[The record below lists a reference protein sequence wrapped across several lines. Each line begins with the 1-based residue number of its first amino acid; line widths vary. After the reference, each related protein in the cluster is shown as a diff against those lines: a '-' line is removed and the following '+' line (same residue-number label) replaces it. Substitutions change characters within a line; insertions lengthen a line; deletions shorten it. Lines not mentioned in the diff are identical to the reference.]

1 LPDGGPDPNIIEKT
15 YTIDVITPLFGGGY
29 EAGTVDPDMPIRA
42 SSIRGHLRFWW
53 RATRG
58 ARYDNVKELRQREG
72 VIWGSMENP
81 SPVTVEVDIRS
92 RGKTYPCAYAP
103 DGGSPRFEKNHPQY
117 VLFPFQGS
125 SRQNIPIGDC
135 TAGISFQLAI
145 SYPDE
150 LFLEV
155 NAALW
160 AWVNFGGV
168 GARTR
173 RGCGALYCQDL
184 SPPDYAGI
192 GDWYRRCLKK
202 FEAVPSLS
210 RKWPTLPDK
219 ILIKNGN
226 DVDALQCW
234 SDVIG
239 LLQTFRQGKNVGRNP
254 GNSSSRPRRSRW
266 PEPESIRRITGD
278 RAASKYQR
286 MEHIPDNAAFPRA
299 EFGLPI
305 VFNLPAHGDPGTL
318 ELYPVVDG
326 SEKTRMTSPLI
337 LRPLKCS
344 NEILAQL
351 ALQLDAAPVQE
362 VVLKRERRALQSSTT
377 IRGTHLATYRNSPM
391 ASRSHKGSALE
402 AFLAY
407 AKDEQGFTEVP

>member
-1 LPDGGPDPNIIEKT
+1 
-15 YTIDVITPLFGGGY
+15 
-29 EAGTVDPDMPIRA
+29 MPIRA

-58 ARYDNVKELRQREG
+58 AKFDTVEELRQREG
-72 VIWGSMENP
+72 EIWGSMENP
-81 SPVTVEVDIRS
+81 SPVVVEVDIVS
-92 RGKTYPCAYAP
+92 RGNTYPPCAYAP
-103 DGGSPRFEKNHPQY
+103 DERSPRFKNDHPQY
-117 VLFPFQGS
+117 VCFPFQGS
-125 SRQNIPIGDC
+125 SRLNIPPSDC
-135 TAGISFQLAI
+135 TAGISFRLTI
-145 SYPDE
+145 SCPDK
-150 LFLEV
+150 LSREV
-155 NAALW
+155 DAALW

-192 GDWYRRCLKK
+192 GDWYRRCQEK
-202 FEAVPSLS
+202 FKIAPPSS

-226 DVDALQCW
+226 SVDALQCW
-234 SDVIG
+234 SGVIG
-239 LLQTFRQGKNVGRNP
+239 LLQTFRQGKDIGRDQ
-254 GNSSSRPRRSRW
+254 GNSSSRPGRSRW

-278 RAASKYQR
+278 RARKYQR

-305 VFNLPAHGDPGTL
+305 VFNLPAQGDPGTL
-318 ELYPVVDG
+318 ELYPVVGG
-326 SEKTRMTSPLI
+326 SEKTRMASPLI

-344 NEILAQL
+344 NGIFTQL
-351 ALQLDAAPVQE
+351 ILQLNATPVQK
-362 VVLKRERRALQSSTT
+362 VVLKRERRALQCSTT
-377 IRGTHLATYRNSPM
+377 IHGTHLATYKNSPM
-391 ASRSHKGSALE
+391 ASRSREGSALD

-407 AKDEQGFTEVP
+407 AKEDLQGFKEVPR